1 MNASPRPMH
10 QHPRGGALSYFS
22 NHYTF
27 PFSTGFHLLLNFSSL
42 PIVYNIVSLAYVT
55 FLRSFQL
62 SIMTRIFSMLI
73 LLLTLCGHVAAQ
85 RTAIPVGTPRLVEIA
100 DETLTYD
107 VIYKWGF
114 INKVAGYATMSLRS
128 EGDLYHASLFAR
140 NAPWANSIYML
151 RDTLY
156 TTMTR
161 DGLLPQRYIYI
172 AHEAGKYKKD
182 VVDFSHNGNEF
193 SAVCTRIKRPAAD
206 EPATTSTIDLQ
217 AQGMTVDMLS
227 AFFYLR
233 ALDFGS
239 MSQGSTVT
247 LNIFSGSKKEL
258 LTITY
263 LGRRNVELGDGSSL
277 PSFYI
282 NFSFTRH
289 GQESSAPIEGW
300 ISADSRRIPVKVEGQ
315 LPVGK
320 VRALYTGP
328 NP

>member
-1 MNASPRPMH
+1 MKRYS
-10 QHPRGGALSYFS
+10 
-22 NHYTF
+22 
-27 PFSTGFHLLLNFSSL
+27 LL
-42 PIVYNIVSLAYVT
+42 
-55 FLRSFQL
+55 
-62 SIMTRIFSMLI
+62 LI
-73 LLLTLCGHVAAQ
+73 LLMVLGYSAKAQ
-85 RTAIPVGTPRLVEIA
+85 HSAISVDAPRLVEIA

-128 EGDLYHASLFAR
+128 EGDVYQASLFAQ

-161 DGLLPQRYIYI
+161 DGLYPQRYVYI

-182 VVDFSHNGNEF
+182 VVDFSRQGNEF
-193 SAVCTRIKRPAAD
+193 SAVCTRLKRPAPGD
-206 EPATTSTIDLQ
+206 PVTRSSIELE

-233 ALDFGS
+233 ALDFAS
-239 MSQGSTVT
+239 MPKGNSVTV
-247 LNIFSGSKKEL
+247 NIFSGTKKEL

-263 LGRRNVELGDGSSL
+263 MGRQNIQLNDGKIAT
-277 PSFYI
+277 FYI
-282 NFSFTRH
+282 NFTFTRN
-289 GQESSAPIEGW
+289 GARSSAPIAGW